1 MSGRVIVIIML
12 ATAGIFAA
20 GLWYYQVHAFYERV
34 AGVTSLQVDGQAV
47 PVSAYDGIDAF
58 TSPLKIRACFRA
70 EPGAFAALDD
80 AAGAA
85 PLRPPYWFDCFD
97 AAAITEALAN
107 GAATAHIIA
116 DETPRD
122 ATGYSILTYVAVYP
136 DGRGYLWRQFAE

>member
-1 MSGRVIVIIML
+1 MSGRVIIIAML
-12 ATAGIFAA
+12 ATALIFAA

-34 AGVTSLQVDGQAV
+34 AGVTVLEVEGRPV
-47 PVSAYDGIDAF
+47 PVSAYEGIDAF
-58 TSPLKIRACFRA
+58 TSPLKIRGCFRTDP
-70 EPGAFAALDD
+70 EAFAGLAE
-80 AAGAA
+80 AEGAA

-97 AAAITEALAN
+97 AAAITEALAS

-136 DGRGYLWRQFAE
+136 DGRGYLWRQFSE